1 MTDPAALFRSARQK
15 AGHLPISEDARAALQ
30 RWLEQKRADGWAEAD
45 ESEYLAA
52 VAEDIK
58 DSGRLKA
65 AEEFW
70 QTRCSCTENS
80 RSVKV
85 LQPISPKTE

>member
-15 AGHLPISEDARAALQ
+15 AGHLPIANDARANLQ
-30 RWLEQKRADGWAEAD
+30 RWLEQKRAEGWSEAD

-52 VAEDIK
+52 VAEDVK
-58 DSGRLKA
+58 DPGRLKA

-70 QTRCSCTENS
+70 KLKHNRNTGNS
-80 RSVKV
+80 R
-85 LQPISPKTE
+85 

>member
-1 MTDPAALFRSARQK
+1 MTDPAALFGSARQK
-15 AGHLPISEDARAALQ
+15 AGHLPISDGARANLQ
-30 RWLEQKRADGWAEAD
+30 RWLEQKRAEGWTEAD

-58 DSGRLKA
+58 CPGRLKS

-70 QTRCSCTENS
+70 QTKRN
-80 RSVKV
+80 
-85 LQPISPKTE
+85 

>member
-15 AGHLPISEDARAALQ
+15 AGHLPISDGARANLQ
-30 RWLEQKRADGWAEAD
+30 RWLEQKLADGWSEAD

-58 DSGRLKA
+58 DRARLEA

-70 QTRCSCTENS
+70 QSKQIRINAKGT
-80 RSVKV
+80 V
-85 LQPISPKTE
+85 